1 MSRCYKAWR
10 IPDGRSFHAEKF
22 DRRQANVLEE
32 RSTNRVNDL
41 RPKMKSVLLVCVC
54 SLLIGVQAIGRY
66 RGLEFLEPCSRR
78 DYNVENCLA
87 RSANSLTEHFR
98 HGLPQLGYPEVE
110 PIILDE
116 LHISL
121 GGGPDGYRAQFKNIT
136 ARGVSTLRVTGLRAR
151 ISEDEVQLQLALSI
165 PKIRAAAKYRSSG
178 TLLLVKASGA
188 GDYWGEYEG
197 VKAKV
202 FIRAKPFVIQDR
214 NYLRLQQLKMDFSV
228 QNIKM
233 GVENVRDSNA
243 IILAA
248 LNLFINTNSQELLK
262 EMKPDLRRKLVQ
274 VMTSF
279 VERIFAQVPYDAWI
293 ID

>member
-1 MSRCYKAWR
+1 
-10 IPDGRSFHAEKF
+10 
-22 DRRQANVLEE
+22 
-32 RSTNRVNDL
+32 
-41 RPKMKSVLLVCVC
+41 MKIILFVCVC
-54 SLLIGVQAIGRY
+54 ALLTNVQAIGRY
-66 RGLEFLEPCSRR
+66 RGLEFLEPCTRR
-78 DYNVENCLA
+78 DRNIESCLA
-87 RSANSLTEHFR
+87 RSANVLTERFR
-98 HGLPQLGYPEVE
+98 YGLPQLGYPEVE

-116 LHISL
+116 LHIAL
-121 GGGPDGYRAQFKNIT
+121 GGGPDGYRAQFKNVT

-151 ISEDEVQLQLALSI
+151 LSDDEVQLQLALSI

-178 TLLLVKASGA
+178 TLILVKASGA

-202 FIRAKPFVIQDR
+202 FIRAKPFLVQGR
-214 NYLRLQQLKMDFSV
+214 RYLRLQQLKMDFSV

-274 VMTSF
+274 VMTTF

-293 ID
+293 TE